1 MPGLRLADLA
11 VLEGARN
18 QLRLDRLALWLREH
32 GPLAVRDTVVRRHG
46 DRVALFLDDDSV
58 LKLKLFWPRP
68 QIVAALVSI
77 RSSRRIGWIVGVRT
91 TAGEEIIEY
100 AWLATLTTPEPA
112 IG

>member
-112 IG
+112 TV